1 MAYFKSAR
9 HLEPASACPHRTHQ
23 IVTVARPRV
32 FGSPR
37 MEMCESKELKAQADQ
52 AFRNQDFQ
60 MAIALYSQALVWA
73 PSETLLSNRS
83 AAYAAAGNFK
93 AALEDAKS
101 CEEMAPDWPKAVFR
115 RGVALRGL
123 KRYDMAIS
131 AFAQGQDQDAW
142 RRFGFLVTV
151 CLARGSVDCNAG
163 RPRIPATRTGTRRS
177 RKLRGCGSCN
187 VAGANERSAKK

>member
-1 MAYFKSAR
+1 
-9 HLEPASACPHRTHQ
+9 
-23 IVTVARPRV
+23 
-32 FGSPR
+32 

-131 AFAQGQDQDAW
+131 AFAQGQDQDPSNPNW
-142 RRFGFLVTV
+142 HKEIEETERMRELQ
-151 CLARGSVDCNAG
+151 RGG
-163 RPRIPATRTGTRRS
+163 RQRA
-177 RKLRGCGSCN
+177 
-187 VAGANERSAKK
+187 